1 MSELETNQSG
11 EFMSTRK
18 AAASLGVAL
27 STVQLWVETGVLP
40 AWKTAGGHRRIPCA
54 AVDTLVR
61 QQKAMLPDSKPEAKA
76 KIKVLVVEDDVV
88 QLELYKRNFSQW
100 SLPFD
105 LLTASD
111 GFEGL
116 MMIGRHNPDLI
127 ITDLRM
133 PGMDGFRMIRH
144 LRGQKQETK
153 FDIIVV
159 TALNDSEMESAS
171 GLLPGLPIYPKPVPF
186 IALRALIENKL
197 NSFSLRTSNS

>member
-1 MSELETNQSG
+1 MSELKTTHSS

-40 AWKTAGGHRRIPCA
+40 AWKTAGGHRRIPRE
-54 AVDTLVR
+54 AVESMAS
-61 QQKAMLPDSKPEAKA
+61 QKKSVLPSSPQVEQL
-76 KIKVLVVEDDVV
+76 KVLVVEDDLV
-88 QLELYKRNFSQW
+88 QLELYRQKFSEW
-100 SLPFD
+100 ALPVQ

-116 MMIGRHNPDLI
+116 MLVGRYIPDLI

-144 LRGQKQETK
+144 LREQTLGKR

-159 TALNDSEMESAS
+159 TALNATEMEEAS
-171 GLLPGLPIYPKPVPF
+171 SLLPGIPIYPKPAPF
-186 IALRALIENKL
+186 IALRALIENKIQRVRL
-197 NSFSLRTSNS
+197 EKPA